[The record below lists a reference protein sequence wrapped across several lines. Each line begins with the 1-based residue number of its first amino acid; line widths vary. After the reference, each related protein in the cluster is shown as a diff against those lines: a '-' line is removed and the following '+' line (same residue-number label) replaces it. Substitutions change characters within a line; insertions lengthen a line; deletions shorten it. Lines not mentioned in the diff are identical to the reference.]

1 MIPLENNQPSV
12 VGTVT
17 KPSSIGEIID
27 SLPVLSLD
35 HARTSD
41 RYKVM
46 DEVAR
51 AVVAASSLA
60 KESEEEVS
68 LGCLGSVIFPF
79 SRMGAISTL
88 DLFGLDE
95 LIIFSFYWVNRYRYR
110 NVADIGANLGL
121 HSILMGKCGWNVKA
135 YEPDPA
141 HTKLLRRN
149 LDLNGSE
156 SVELIEA
163 AVSDQPGMLE
173 FVRVLGNTTSSHLAG
188 AKNDAY
194 GPLERFPVRV
204 ENIAD
209 IMPEVDFIKM
219 DAEGQEKV
227 IILGTSAEH
236 WGNTDMMVEV
246 GSEDNAAAIFEH
258 LQKIGV
264 RAFAQKLGWNLV
276 KSLDDMPTHYKN
288 GSIFMTRKPAMPW
301 A

>member
-1 MIPLENNQPSV
+1 MTLLKKTPQSSV
-12 VGTVT
+12 STVT
-17 KPSSIGEIID
+17 NPSSIGEMID
-27 SLPVLSLD
+27 VLPSLSED
-35 HARTSD
+35 HARTSN
-41 RYKVM
+41 RYLIL
-46 DEVAR
+46 DELAR
-51 AVVAASSLA
+51 AAVAASGLA
-60 KESEEEVS
+60 KESAEKVS
-68 LGCLGSVIFPF
+68 LGSFGDVVFPF

-95 LIIFSFYWVNRYRYR
+95 LIIFSFYWVNRGRYR

-121 HSILMGKCGWNVKA
+121 HSILMGKCGWNVKT

-149 LDLNGSE
+149 LDLNGSA

-163 AVSDQPGMLE
+163 AVSDAPGVLE

-204 ENIAD
+204 ESIAD
-209 IMPEVDFIKM
+209 IMPTVDFIKM
-219 DAEGQEKV
+219 DAEGQEKI

-236 WGNTDMMVEV
+236 WDNTDMMVEV

-258 LQKIGV
+258 LRKIGV
-264 RAFAQKLGWNLV
+264 HAFAQKIGWSLV
-276 KSLDDMPTHYKN
+276 ESFDDMPTHYKN
-288 GSIFMTRKPAMPW
+288 GSLFITRKPAMPW